1 MRKKKEN
8 DQTITKNAPIRMI
21 LEELAETEA
30 DEEEKEMIVEASK
43 EEVKKFTTWIECKK
57 ILNKEGNHRLLT
69 LKNLKELKLLLEAY
83 VDLEAFGEVEAA
95 MEIMRIE
102 QIVEVIVEIEAIVEV
117 YEAEVTEVAVDMEK
131 NAIMMTSIHVHSEK
145 ENMNLLLIE
154 VEEDIEEETKMER
167 DTL

>member
-1 MRKKKEN
+1 M
-8 DQTITKNAPIRMI
+8 
-21 LEELAETEA
+21 EA
-30 DEEEKEMIVEASK
+30 I
-43 EEVKKFTTWIECKK
+43 
-57 ILNKEGNHRLLT
+57 
-69 LKNLKELKLLLEAY
+69 
-83 VDLEAFGEVEAA
+83 GEVEAA

>member
-1 MRKKKEN
+1 
-8 DQTITKNAPIRMI
+8 
-21 LEELAETEA
+21 
-30 DEEEKEMIVEASK
+30 
-43 EEVKKFTTWIECKK
+43 
-57 ILNKEGNHRLLT
+57 
-69 LKNLKELKLLLEAY
+69 
-83 VDLEAFGEVEAA
+83 
-95 MEIMRIE
+95 MRIE